1 MSNILITDITIFTDI
16 AIEQQKNIVGGVT
29 TPGITNPLPTYI
41 PLNQPI
47 NDLLG
52 AFNVN
57 LDDVQT
63 FLEPAGLDIMF
74 PNDLR
79 L

>member
-16 AIEQQKNIVGGVT
+16 AIEQQENIVGGVT
-29 TPGITNPLPTYI
+29 TPNPLPSYI

-47 NDLLG
+47 EGLLN
-52 AFNVN
+52 ALNIN
-57 LDDVQT
+57 LFDVQT